1 MVSESSF
8 SSFVMAFSLLGA
20 ANIAGNISGGCLNP
34 AVGFAQNFVRLIVT
48 GNVNECKSLWIYLVG
63 PSLGGVLAAYV
74 YGNFFKTFFYH
85 KNKVMTHSI

>member
-1 MVSESSF
+1 MKNPNFLQIGMRLPGIKELV
-8 SSFVMAFSLLGA
+8 LWHLG
-20 ANIAGNISGGCLNP
+20 
-34 AVGFAQNFVRLIVT
+34 RIVT